1 MLIIINGS
9 NSTKGFILQLQMQE
23 TGITLFNTRASFESQ
38 FSCEIAYETWKINLF
53 TQIED
58 IALLSLQSTLLKT
71 KYVITL
77 IVWFTKYHMYC
88 TGISV
93 ICTLS
98 LNDIFMLDKLMVND
112 NTKALYIYRKVESS
126 S

>member
-1 MLIIINGS
+1 
-9 NSTKGFILQLQMQE
+9 MQE

-38 FSCEIAYETWKINLF
+38 FSCEIAYKTWKINLF
-53 TQIED
+53 TQIKD

-71 KYVITL
+71 KYVLTL

-98 LNDIFMLDKLMVND
+98 LNDIFMLDKLVVND
-112 NTKALYIYRKVESS
+112 NTKALYIGKLSLPADVIQFS
-126 S
+126 